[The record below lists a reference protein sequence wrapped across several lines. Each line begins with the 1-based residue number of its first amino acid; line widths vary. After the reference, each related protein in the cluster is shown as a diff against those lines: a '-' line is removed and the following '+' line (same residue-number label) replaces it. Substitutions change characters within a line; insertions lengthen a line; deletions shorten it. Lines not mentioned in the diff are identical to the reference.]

1 MRVEQG
7 KLRQE
12 VADAN
17 RRCEEKDK
25 GLCKLMNGAKKEVA
39 KLQSK
44 IDMLKHDV
52 KKWELENHRLKEK
65 LRFKLNQGQQA
76 DVSPTRL
83 PSAKSPL
90 LKGKGNKL
98 SAFVRA
104 S

>member
-12 VADAN
+12 VVEAN

-25 GLCKLMNGAKKEVA
+25 EHRKLMNGAKKEVN
-39 KLQSK
+39 KLQTK

-65 LRFKLNQGQQA
+65 LRFKLNQGQQV
-76 DVSPTRL
+76 DVSPSRV

-90 LKGKGNKL
+90 LPK
-98 SAFVRA
+98 
-104 S
+104 